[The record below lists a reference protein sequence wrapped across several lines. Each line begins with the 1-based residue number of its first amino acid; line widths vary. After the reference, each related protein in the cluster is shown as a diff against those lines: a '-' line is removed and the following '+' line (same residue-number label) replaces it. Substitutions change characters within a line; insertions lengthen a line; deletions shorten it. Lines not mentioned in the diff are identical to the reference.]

1 MKLKLLLCGLLSL
14 VIPTAVFAEPTPA
27 TKYSALKNT
36 VILVIRHAEKPAEG
50 FGLTADGEAR
60 ARAYPAYFKD
70 LALDGQPL
78 KPDYLFAA
86 ADSQGSHRPRLTLEP
101 TSHAL
106 GLPIDTRFKSK
117 DVHEI
122 TDEIHAKP
130 HGRTI
135 LIAWHH
141 GQIPDLLHALGVDT
155 RQLVPNDKWPEKVF
169 GWLIVLR
176 YDSEGR
182 LIDAQ
187 RINEKL
193 MPDDLKTPA
202 PATP

>member
-1 MKLKLLLCGLLSL
+1 MKLNLLLCGLLSL
-14 VIPTAVFAEPTPA
+14 VIPTAAFAEPTPA
-27 TKYSALKNT
+27 AKYSALKNT
-36 VILVIRHAEKPAEG
+36 VILVIRHAEKPADG

-60 ARAYPAYFKD
+60 ARAYSAYFKN

-106 GLPIDTRFKSK
+106 SLPIDTRFKSK
-117 DVHEI
+117 DVQEI
-122 TDEIHAKP
+122 ADEIHSKP
-130 HGRTI
+130 HGQTI

-141 GQIPDLLHALGVDT
+141 GQIPNLLHALGADT
-155 RQLVPNDKWPEKVF
+155 RQLVPNDKWPENVF

-182 LIDAQ
+182 LIDAK

-202 PATP
+202 PATS